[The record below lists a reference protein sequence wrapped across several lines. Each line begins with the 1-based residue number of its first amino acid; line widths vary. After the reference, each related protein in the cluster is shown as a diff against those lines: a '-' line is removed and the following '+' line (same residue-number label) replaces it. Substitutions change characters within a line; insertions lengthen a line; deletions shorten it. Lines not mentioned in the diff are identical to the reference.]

1 MAAVR
6 SYAGQRRKRRKE
18 RKEKDDRA
26 GREGRGEGE
35 GVDKEAAKGS
45 ERQRGAARGSGKY
58 SSGSHRLGLPA
69 NSKAHDGAAALAR
82 GELEREM
89 GA

>member
-35 GVDKEAAKGS
+35 GVDREAARGS
-45 ERQRGAARGSGKY
+45 ERQRGGSEMMCETT
-58 SSGSHRLGLPA
+58 HTPA
-69 NSKAHDGAAALAR
+69 
-82 GELEREM
+82 
-89 GA
+89 